1 MKNRLRIIICLV
13 LALFTVRGFAQND
26 YSTQLIA
33 EFDMVSYDFG
43 EILQGQEAVAVFTL
57 TNKGGVPLVV
67 EDVKA
72 SCGCTLVEWTK
83 DPLLPEQSSKII
95 VKYNSNILGNIK
107 RSIVVNTNVAEQ
119 ERILL
124 MITGNVISSIDY

>member
-26 YSTQLIA
+26 YSTQPIA

-57 TNKGGVPLVV
+57 TNKGGAPLVV
-67 EDVKA
+67 EDVRR
-72 SCGCTLVEWTK
+72 LV
-83 DPLLPEQSSKII
+83 
-95 VKYNSNILGNIK
+95 
-107 RSIVVNTNVAEQ
+107 VVH
-119 ERILL
+119 
-124 MITGNVISSIDY
+124 

>member
-26 YSTQLIA
+26 YSTQPIA

-57 TNKGGVPLVV
+57 TNKGGAPLVV

-72 SCGCTLVEWTK
+72 SCGCILVEWTK